1 MTEQHTGT
9 RAVVLGGSMAGLLAA
24 RVLSERFGE
33 VVVVDRD
40 VILGAAGPRRG
51 VPHGRHAHGLVA
63 RGHQVL
69 EELFPGLTA
78 ELRAA
83 GAEPGDFNGD
93 IRWYFNGRR
102 LRPGRSG
109 LVSVP
114 ATRPVLESQVRE
126 RVRALANVLFRE
138 RTDIVGLSVSPDRR
152 RVLGARVQPHGH
164 PAPVVI
170 DADLVVDATGRGS
183 RTPTWLDELG
193 YRRPDEDRVKIDLA
207 YTTAHFKLRGDPLG
221 SDVAII
227 PVATPAH
234 PRGALLYRVPGRA
247 DCVELSLTGVLGD
260 HPPTDPEGFLRFA
273 ASLPVP
279 DIHRAVGD
287 AELLDEPV
295 MFRFPMSVRRRYER
309 LPRFPERFV
318 VMGDAVCSF
327 NPVYGQGMSVA
338 AQEALVL
345 RRHLARGS
353 APDAREYFRDLAR
366 VVDAPWDFSAGAD
379 LGYAGVEGHRTAK
392 IKFANAYVARLQD
405 AAVHDATLANSFMR
419 VAGLMDAPATLM
431 SPHRAFR
438 VLRHGLRRG
447 PRHGSGSRRAAAA
460 GPAATRPASDTRDT

>member
-1 MTEQHTGT
+1 MTEQRTGT
-9 RAVVLGGSMAGLLAA
+9 RAVVLGASMAGLLAA
-24 RVLSERFGE
+24 RVLTERFGE

-40 VILGAAGPRRG
+40 TVLGVDGPRRG

-63 RGHQVL
+63 RGQQVL

-114 ATRPVLESQVRE
+114 ATRPVLESHVRG
-126 RVRALANVLFRE
+126 RVQALPNVLFRE
-138 RTDIVGLSVSPDRR
+138 HTDIVGLSVSPDRR
-152 RVLGARVQPHGH
+152 RVLGARVQSRGRT
-164 PAPVVI
+164 APEEI
-170 DADLVVDATGRGS
+170 DADLVVDTTGRGS
-183 RTPTWLDELG
+183 RTPAWLGELG

-221 SDVAII
+221 PDAAII

-260 HPPTDPEGFLRFA
+260 HPPTDPDGFLRYA
-273 ASLPVP
+273 ATLPVP
-279 DIHRAVGD
+279 DIHRAVRD
-287 AELLDEPV
+287 AEPLDEPV

-309 LPRFPERFV
+309 LPRFPERFL

-345 RRHLARGS
+345 RRHIAAGS
-353 APDAREYFRDLAR
+353 VPDARAYFRDLAR
-366 VVDAPWDFSAGAD
+366 AVDGPWEFSAGAD
-379 LGYAGVEGHRTAK
+379 LGYAGVEGRRTAK
-392 IKFANAYVARLQD
+392 VRFANAYVARLQD
-405 AAVHDATLANSFMR
+405 AAAHDAVLANSFMR
-419 VAGLMDAPATLM
+419 VAGLVDAPATLM
-431 SPHRAFR
+431 SPPRALR
-438 VLRHGLRRG
+438 VLRHSLRRG
-447 PRHGSGSRRAAAA
+447 QRPDSGSRHAAAA
-460 GPAATRPASDTRDT
+460 GPAAAGATPDTPES